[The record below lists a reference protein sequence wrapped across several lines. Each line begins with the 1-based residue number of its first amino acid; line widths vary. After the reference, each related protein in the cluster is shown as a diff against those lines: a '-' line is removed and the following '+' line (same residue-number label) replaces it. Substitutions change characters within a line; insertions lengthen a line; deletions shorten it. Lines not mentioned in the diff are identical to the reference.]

1 MSAPAGIKNTRD
13 YSTNPNTVRARLRK
27 ARLDPFTRVKE
38 QALAQDSKAVNRAIK
53 IRSDTES
60 FLMADPITR
69 RAILEDVEK
78 EVLERRRARGCDAAS
93 KIKKFQEGVVANA
106 EGASSGGSVE
116 DDDDTDGATPAG
128 VVTDTSLTTP
138 SSLFGP
144 VFYPSGGIPG
154 TPSSMAAMD
163 SSMAVMGS
171 SSLTPMVIPQLQ
183 PHSFSHDG
191 KASMVQEVSFHDH
204 HGDYN
209 DTSQSSAVTQ
219 QFQRDTAPD
228 AVSIANIQSQMAA
241 VLNEVAGLKRDVEA
255 LSDDLVAAK
264 SNIAAQDARLH
275 RIECLNCGGSSVPKD
290 MSMDKLNRMTRRIQA
305 LADAVTD
312 LADKAT
318 DMVDEATEVA
328 NVMNPGEN
336 TTKMSPF
343 KADANGGMD
352 IDANAQL

>member
-1 MSAPAGIKNTRD
+1 MSAPAGIKNPQD

-60 FLMADPITR
+60 FLVADPNTR

-93 KIKKFQEGVVANA
+93 KIKKFQGGVAANA

-116 DDDDTDGATPAG
+116 GDDDTDDATPAG
-128 VVTDTSLTTP
+128 IVTDTHLRTP
-138 SSLFGP
+138 SSLFGS
-144 VFYPSGGIPG
+144 VFHPSGDIPG
-154 TPSSMAAMD
+154 TPASMAAKD
-163 SSMAVMGS
+163 SSMVVMGS
-171 SSLTPMVIPQLQ
+171 SSFTPMVIPQMQ
-183 PHSFSHDG
+183 SHSFSHEG
-191 KASMVQEVSFHDH
+191 KASMVQISFHDH

-209 DTSQSSAVTQ
+209 DASQSSAITQ
-219 QFQRDTAPD
+219 QFQKDTAPD
-228 AVSIANIQSQMAA
+228 AVSIANIQSQMTA
-241 VLNEVAGLKRDVEA
+241 VLNEFAGLKRDVKA
-255 LSDDLVAAK
+255 LSNDLVAAK
-264 SNIAAQDARLH
+264 SNIAVQEARLH
-275 RIECLNCGGSSVPKD
+275 RIECLNCGGSFVSKD

-305 LADAVTD
+305 LADAFTD
-312 LADKAT
+312 LADEAT

-328 NVMNPGEN
+328 HVMNPGDN
-336 TTKMSPF
+336 TTKMSPS

-352 IDANAQL
+352 IDVNAQL